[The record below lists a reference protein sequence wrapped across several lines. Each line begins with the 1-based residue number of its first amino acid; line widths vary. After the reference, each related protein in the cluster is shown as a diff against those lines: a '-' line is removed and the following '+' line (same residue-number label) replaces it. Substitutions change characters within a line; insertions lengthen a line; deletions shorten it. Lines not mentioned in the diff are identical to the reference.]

1 MMMTNTDTPTLDDV
15 LNEFMAE
22 NPVPTAD
29 AIEATARLHPQYR
42 RDLIEF
48 AAAWAEQMALPP
60 TPELNE
66 EKEKA
71 VVNRAMSHVAN
82 VSYARNE
89 FTQSGRS
96 KSPLTDLLAD
106 AETNGYT
113 PEDFAKECGID
124 LSLLDK
130 LNKRKISP
138 DTIPPQLLSQVSR
151 RLNRVVAIVA
161 DFFAGPLPATVTR
174 SMSTSKNGHEE
185 IQQSFE
191 EAVRESSLTAEE
203 KAHWLAIIK
212 SAQTDKD

>member
-1 MMMTNTDTPTLDDV
+1 MMAKTDTPTLGDV
-15 LNEFMAE
+15 LNEFMVE
-22 NPVPTAD
+22 HPVPTAD
-29 AIEATARLHPQYR
+29 AIEATARLYPQYR

-60 TPELNE
+60 APELNE
-66 EKEKA
+66 EKA

-89 FTQSGRS
+89 FAQSGRS

-106 AETNGYT
+106 AEIIGYT

-161 DFFAGPLPATVTR
+161 DFFAGPLPAIVTR
-174 SMSTSKNGHEE
+174 SMSASKNGHEE

-212 SAQTDKD
+212 SAQTDKN